1 MRHFFNVVVSLAL
14 VAGACG
20 SSEPEL
26 SPEALR
32 DQFAGDFSDSTPIV
46 GSLSFDE
53 LGCLADA
60 LLVSETP
67 ETVIRLGQD
76 GPTPAQAS
84 LVVDALSTCALVPTV
99 FLAGAADLEVEP
111 QCFLE
116 GIEPDSLEPLL
127 VTGLV
132 SSGDGEV
139 SVGQLDDSLLANL
152 VRCTLVEDLLAEVGG
167 ELSSVCQAVTQ
178 AATEVTLE
186 TLQGAENEGA
196 LLLSGQ
202 LFAAARGFL
211 LLVPALD
218 DSWPGVA
225 QRLAESSQRGAIL
238 FAQAAQN
245 SAAGLAVL
253 TGLDD
258 FALSISGQRESLRR
272 ASTELQEY
280 LIGDCGKTANVVF
293 SVFGELLD
301 SAPLVKAPQAPAFDV
316 PLWFCTGLRQESVVA
331 SVAVQAAD
339 FGGEEVSGSMLAA
352 SVVATEKLLQWVAA
366 EVPEELRLAAQQ
378 VAALYTHL
386 AQTVNNGQAEEA
398 ALTEVE
404 GWLAAALFDFA
415 ETDLVTLSAAA
426 DSLVEWT
433 EESCGT
439 QPLLA
444 AVAGMAIES

>member
-1 MRHFFNVVVSLAL
+1 MRRFFTVVVSLAL

-20 SSEPEL
+20 SSDPEL

-32 DQFAGDFSDSTPIV
+32 DQFAGDLSDSTPIV

-99 FLAGAADLEVEP
+99 FLAGAVDLEVEP

-116 GIEPDSLEPLL
+116 GIEPASLETLL
-127 VTGLV
+127 VAGLV

-152 VRCTLVEDLLAEVGG
+152 VRCTLVEDLLAEIGG

-218 DSWPGVA
+218 DPWSGVA
-225 QRLAESSQRGAIL
+225 QLLAESSQRGAVL

-245 SAAGLAVL
+245 NAADLAVL
-253 TGLDD
+253 TGLSD
-258 FALSISGQRESLRR
+258 FGLSVSAQRESLQQS
-272 ASTELQEY
+272 STELQEY
-280 LIGDCGKTANVVF
+280 LLADCGKTVKVVF
-293 SVFGELLD
+293 SVFDELLE
-301 SAPLVKAPQAPAFDV
+301 SAPLVEASQAPLPDV
-316 PLWFCTGLRQESVVA
+316 PLWFCTGLRQESLTA
-331 SVAVQAAD
+331 SSVINAV
-339 FGGEEVSGSMLAA
+339 GLENEEVSGALLAA

-366 EVPEELRLAAQQ
+366 EVPEELEVAAQQ

-386 AQTVNNGQAEEA
+386 AQTVNSGQAQEA
-398 ALTEVE
+398 DLVEVE

-415 ETDLVTLSAAA
+415 ETDLVTLSASAA
-426 DSLVEWT
+426 TLVEWT
-433 EESCGT
+433 EESCGA

-444 AVAGMAIES
+444 AVAGLVIE